1 MYINS
6 LIEDIGGIDGVLD
19 VNREGSAITLNLEI
33 EMNKTTL
40 QEAMKPCFSDK
51 RACEYKYVSLQKT
64 ARLVC

>member
-33 EMNKTTL
+33 EMK
-40 QEAMKPCFSDK
+40 
-51 RACEYKYVSLQKT
+51 
-64 ARLVC
+64 